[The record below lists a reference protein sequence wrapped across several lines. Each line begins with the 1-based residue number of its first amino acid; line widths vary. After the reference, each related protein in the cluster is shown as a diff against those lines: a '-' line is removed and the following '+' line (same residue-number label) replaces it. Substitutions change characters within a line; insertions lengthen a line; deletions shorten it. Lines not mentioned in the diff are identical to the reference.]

1 MSFIIDGLPNEG
13 AKVVEVIKVGT
24 KFGID
29 IVGTEFSI
37 DIAEKFTPVTSGNKI
52 VLTFKIRDVYT
63 MLRITDNDLAQS
75 FLCQI
80 VPKDYSVHSRLCTSI
95 RKPFDDEK
103 PSPIHEKAK
112 TFKCV
117 ICDYS
122 CSLKAN
128 LKRHIE
134 SVHEERRTFK
144 CDICDCRY
152 SQKFDLKRHV
162 QSVHEERKP
171 FKCDICESR
180 YSEKGDLR
188 RHVQSVHE
196 ERKPFKCDN
205 TNKKKKPN
213 VSHWLWE
220 LLQLPKHHK
229 VIQFTDEKHGKMVCR
244 VLCQIYRF
252 YAKNQLT
259 QRTTFNIVNKRIGD
273 LSKNA

>member
-1 MSFIIDGLPNEG
+1 M
-13 AKVVEVIKVGT
+13 VEVIKVGT

-52 VLTFKIRDVYT
+52 VLTFKITDVYT

-80 VPKDYSVHSRLCTSI
+80 VPKDYSLADCAHTLWTSI
-95 RKPFDDEK
+95 RKPFDEK
-103 PSPIHEKAK
+103 NEKHGSIHEKTKTFKCVICDYSCYLKANLKRHIVSVHEKRK

-122 CSLKAN
+122 CSFKAN

-134 SVHEERRTFK
+134 SVHEERRPFK

-152 SQKFDLKRHV
+152 SQKVYLKRHV

-171 FKCDICESR
+171 FKCDIDVSDNSNSSFVMTSESE
-180 YSEKGDLR
+180 YLVAEPKNKYGLESETREKEHDYQIPLE
-188 RHVQSVHE
+188 H
-196 ERKPFKCDN
+196 RKIKSATDIEDDVASSD
-205 TNKKKKPN
+205 T
-213 VSHWLWE
+213 VGLW
-220 LLQLPKHHK
+220 H
-229 VIQFTDEKHGKMVCR
+229 
-244 VLCQIYRF
+244 
-252 YAKNQLT
+252 
-259 QRTTFNIVNKRIGD
+259 
-273 LSKNA
+273 

>member
-63 MLRITDNDLAQS
+63 MLRITDDDLAQS

-134 SVHEERRTFK
+134 SVHEERR
-144 CDICDCRY
+144 
-152 SQKFDLKRHV
+152 S
-162 QSVHEERKP
+162 
-171 FKCDICESR
+171 FKCDICECR

-229 VIQFTDEKHGKMVCR
+229 VIQFTDEKHGNMGCR

-252 YAKNQLT
+252 YVKNQLT

>member
-1 MSFIIDGLPNEG
+1 
-13 AKVVEVIKVGT
+13 
-24 KFGID
+24 
-29 IVGTEFSI
+29 
-37 DIAEKFTPVTSGNKI
+37 
-52 VLTFKIRDVYT
+52 
-63 MLRITDNDLAQS
+63 MLRITDDDLAQS

-80 VPKDYSVHSRLCTSI
+80 VPKDYSVHSRLCKSI

-103 PSPIHEKAK
+103 PSPIHEKAKTFKCVICDYSCSLKANLKRHIESVHEKAK

-162 QSVHEERKP
+162 QSVHEERKH

-205 TNKKKKPN
+205 KKKKPN

-220 LLQLPKHHK
+220 LLQLPKHNK
-229 VIQFTDEKHGKMVCR
+229 VIQFTDEKHGNMGCR

-252 YAKNQLT
+252 
-259 QRTTFNIVNKRIGD
+259 
-273 LSKNA
+273 

>member
-1 MSFIIDGLPNEG
+1 MSFIIDGLPREG

-37 DIAEKFTPVTSGNKI
+37 DIAEKFTPVTSGNEI

-80 VPKDYSVHSRLCTSI
+80 VPKNYSVHSRLCTSI

-117 ICDYS
+117 ICEYS

-134 SVHEERRTFK
+134 SVHEERRSFK

-152 SQKFDLKRHV
+152 SQKIDLKRHV

-171 FKCDICESR
+171 FKCDICECR
-180 YSEKGDLR
+180 YSEKGDLK

-229 VIQFTDEKHGKMVCR
+229 VIQFTNEKHGNMVCR

-252 YAKNQLT
+252 
-259 QRTTFNIVNKRIGD
+259 
-273 LSKNA
+273 

>member
-52 VLTFKIRDVYT
+52 ALTFKIRDVYT

-134 SVHEERRTFK
+134 SVHEEK
-144 CDICDCRY
+144 
-152 SQKFDLKRHV
+152 
-162 QSVHEERKP
+162 KP
-171 FKCDICESR
+171 FQCTMCNYKCT
-180 YSEKGDLR
+180 EKRLLLK
-188 RHVQSVHE
+188 HM
-196 ERKPFKCDN
+196 
-205 TNKKKKPN
+205 
-213 VSHWLWE
+213 VS
-220 LLQLPKHHK
+220 KH
-229 VIQFTDEKHGKMVCR
+229 
-244 VLCQIYRF
+244 
-252 YAKNQLT
+252 
-259 QRTTFNIVNKRIGD
+259 
-273 LSKNA
+273 